1 MAVLDVA
8 VPLNSD
14 GLVPSILSPCSTL
27 LLWPVAAAA
36 PGGPGGP
43 AGPCSPQLATTILR
57 SCRVVRRVAMHVA
70 G

>member
-36 PGGPGGP
+36 PGGP